1 MGSVAQAVLEFDEAV
16 QVPWRPPL
24 ASAPALTVIAGGAAG
39 GRAHAARAARLA
51 PPASLRPSP
60 ATSPPAT
67 APPGGRRP
75 GSHGAPRAVRGACGR
90 CGGSGGCA
98 SGPVRLTR
106 RARRLLAL
114 LVAGGAVAT
123 AAWLGAMSRED
134 DGLRL
139 VGDASTVVQPGD
151 TLWSISRSVAGDADV
166 RVVVDE
172 IQRLNGLE
180 GSALVP
186 GQVLELP

>member
-24 ASAPALTVIAGGAAG
+24 AAAPALTVIAGGAAAGG

-51 PPASLRPSP
+51 PAPSLPP
-60 ATSPPAT
+60 PPPAR
-67 APPGGRRP
+67 AASVVRGVRRP
-75 GSHGAPRAVRGACGR
+75 ERGAARAVCVHCGT
-90 CGGSGGCA
+90 SGGCVP
-98 SGPVRLTR
+98 GRVRLTR
-106 RARRLLAL
+106 RARRLLVV
-114 LVAGGAVAT
+114 LVAGGAVAA
-123 AAWLGAMSRED
+123 AAWLGAVSQED

-139 VGDASTVVQPGD
+139 VGDATTVVQPGD
-151 TLWSISRSVAGDADV
+151 TLWSIARSVAGDADV
-166 RVVVDE
+166 RGVVDE

-180 GSALVP
+180 DSALVP